1 MPHHVVVIERE
12 GDFEAPDAGCT
23 LVSARDFIRRPPE
36 GGARSLRVI
45 NLCRD
50 YRYLGLGYYCSLL
63 AEARGLKVMPSAEVM
78 LELNWKRL
86 YRTFLAE
93 LNEQLAK
100 DVARAH
106 PDPRETTLRVCFG
119 VGDDPR
125 FEELARRTFDAFRC
139 PILEVEIQATP
150 VWTIRAIR
158 PASVRGMS
166 SEQRRAFAEALE
178 RYTRGKWRPR
188 RAPAPPRYSLA
199 VLHDPK
205 EEFPPSD
212 ARALKRVVSAGE
224 SLGIDVELITR
235 RDLGRLSEFDALFL
249 RETTN
254 LDHHTYRFAKKAVA
268 EGIPVIDDPVSIL
281 RCSNKVFLAE
291 MFRLAGVP
299 TPRTLILDRSRLP
312 EAPERLGFP
321 MVVKIPDGSFSRGV
335 FKAEN
340 GAELE
345 RVARRI
351 FEESDIILAQEFIFT
366 EFDWRIG
373 ILNHRPLFACQYR
386 MSPNHWQI
394 LKHEEDGRVLEGH
407 HRALPV
413 ADVPRAV
420 LEVALAAT
428 RGIGDGLYG
437 VDLKQTAQ
445 QVYVMEVNDNPNIYA
460 GLEDEIAK
468 GDLYRTLLLEFIRR
482 LEVRV
487 NQPSAPREARVG
499 HRST

>member
-1 MPHHVVVIERE
+1 MPRHVVVVERE
-12 GDFEAPDAGCT
+12 GDLDAPDSSCS

-36 GGARSLRVI
+36 GAARDLRVI
-45 NLCRD
+45 NLCHD

-100 DVARAH
+100 DVARTR
-106 PDPRETTLRVCFG
+106 PDPQEVTLRVYFG
-119 VGDDPR
+119 VGTDPR
-125 FEELARRTFDAFRC
+125 FEELARRTFDSFRC
-139 PILEVEIQATP
+139 PILEVEIQAVP
-150 VWTIRAIR
+150 VWTIRTIR
-158 PASVRGMS
+158 PASVRGMN
-166 SEQRRAFAEALE
+166 SEQRRIFAGALE
-178 RYTRGKWRPR
+178 RYTRSKWLPR

-199 VLHDPK
+199 VLYDPK

-212 ARALKRVVSAGE
+212 PRALKRIESAGE

-235 RDLGRLSEFDALFL
+235 HDLGRLSEFDALFI

-268 EGIPVIDDPVSIL
+268 EGMPVIDDPVSIL

-299 TPRTLILDRSRLP
+299 TPHTLILDRSRLH
-312 EAPERLGFP
+312 EAPEQLGFP

-335 FKAEN
+335 FKIEN
-340 GAELE
+340 GEELE

-373 ILNHRPLFACQYR
+373 VLNHRPLFACQYR
-386 MSPNHWQI
+386 MSRNHWQI

-407 HRALPV
+407 HQALPV
-413 ADVPRAV
+413 AEVPRIV
-420 LEVALAAT
+420 LEAALAAT

-437 VDLKQTAQ
+437 VDIKQTPQ
-445 QVYVMEVNDNPNIYA
+445 GVFVMEVNDNPNIYS
-460 GLEDEIAK
+460 GLEDEVTR
-468 GDLYRTLLLEFIRR
+468 GELYRTLLLEFVRR
-482 LEVRV
+482 LEARA
-487 NQPSAPREARVG
+487 NSQPAPKEARVAQ
-499 HRST
+499 RAV

>member
-1 MPHHVVVIERE
+1 MPHHVVVVERE
-12 GDFEAPDAGCT
+12 DEFEAPSAGCS

-63 AEARGLKVMPSAEVM
+63 AEARGLRVIPSAEVM

-100 DVARAH
+100 DVARTR
-106 PDPRETTLRVCFG
+106 PDPQEVTLRVYFG
-119 VGDDPR
+119 VGNDPR

-139 PILEVEIQATP
+139 PVLEVEIQAVP
-150 VWTIRAIR
+150 IWTIRTIR
-158 PASVRGMS
+158 PTALRGMN
-166 SEQRRAFAEALE
+166 SEQRRVFSEALE
-178 RYTRGKWRPR
+178 RYTRSKWRPR
-188 RAPAPPRYSLA
+188 RAPTPHRYSLA
-199 VLHDPK
+199 VLYDPK

-212 ARALKRVVSAGE
+212 ARALKRIESAGE

-235 RDLGRLSEFDALFL
+235 RDLGRLSEFDALFI

-254 LDHHTYRFAKKAVA
+254 LDHYTYRFAKKAVA
-268 EGIPVIDDPVSIL
+268 EGMPVIDDPVSIL

-291 MFRLAGVP
+291 MFRLTGVP
-299 TPRTLILDRSRLP
+299 TPRTMILDRSRLD
-312 EAPERLGFP
+312 EASQQLGFP

-335 FKAEN
+335 FKIEN
-340 GAELE
+340 GEDLN

-386 MSPNHWQI
+386 MSRNHWQI

-407 HRALPV
+407 HQALPV
-413 ADVPRAV
+413 ADVPRVV
-420 LEVALAAT
+420 LEAALAAT

-437 VDLKQTAQ
+437 VDIKQTPQ
-445 QVYVMEVNDNPNIYA
+445 GIFVMEVNDNPNIYS
-460 GLEDEIAK
+460 GLEDEITK
-468 GDLYRTLLLEFIRR
+468 GDLYRTLLLEFVRR
-482 LEVRV
+482 LEVRA
-487 NQPSAPREARVG
+487 NPPGAPREARGV
-499 HRST
+499 HRIG